1 MFEGDDA
8 QGIDNVFVLGNGPS
22 RKNIDPSKLD
32 GTVIGC
38 NACHRDFNPDV
49 ICAIDAGI
57 ISEITKS
64 DFDGKC
70 YFTHNSW
77 NLLPAESYDGLK
89 YGLDGNE
96 KETYRRFDDEH
107 FVYISG
113 LDKNCSEGENY
124 IIWLRRGKED
134 KIRNIG
140 TEVIGWSTGTSALH
154 IACRDF
160 TCEDYEKVYLLGFDH
175 KNDEYDN
182 LYANTKHYFNKDSK
196 IRDGY
201 IHENGVKTIRQGNEK
216 TKGWIDVHQ
225 SWTEQI
231 LKVVKEHPA
240 LQFIWVNYQGNNF
253 PNLPNLFSKNEKE
266 I

>member
-1 MFEGDDA
+1 MSEK
-8 QGIDNVFVLGNGPS
+8 VFVLGNGPS
-22 RKNIDPSKLD
+22 RANIDPSKLN

-49 ICAIDAGI
+49 ICAIDAGV
-57 ISEITKS
+57 ISEIIKS
-64 DFDGKC
+64 DFNGKC

-96 KETYRRFDDEH
+96 IETYRRFEDEY

-124 IIWLRRGKED
+124 IIWLRRGKEN

-140 TEVIGWSTGTSALH
+140 TEVLGWSTGTSALH

-160 TCEDYEKVYLLGFDH
+160 TCDDYEKVYLLGFDH
-175 KNDEYDN
+175 HVDYYAN
-182 LYANTKHYFNKDSK
+182 LYTNTEHYFN
-196 IRDGY
+196 RDRNMRSEYDRWG
-201 IHENGVKTIRQGNEK
+201 
-216 TKGWIDVHQ
+216 
-225 SWTEQI
+225 EQI
-231 LKVVKEHPA
+231 LQVVKEHPA
-240 LQFIWVNYQGNNF
+240 LQFIWVNYLGDTF
-253 PNLPNLFSKNEKE
+253 PNLPNLFSKDEKE
-266 I
+266 ICQL

>member
-1 MFEGDDA
+1 MSE
-8 QGIDNVFVLGNGPS
+8 NVFVLGNGPS
-22 RKNIDPSKLD
+22 RKNIDPSKLN

-38 NACHRDFNPDV
+38 NACHRDFTPDV
-49 ICAIDAGI
+49 ICATDAGI
-57 ISEITKS
+57 INEIIDS
-64 DFDGKC
+64 GFDGDC

-96 KETYRRFDDEH
+96 IETYRRFNDKH

-124 IIWLRRGKED
+124 IIWLREGKED

-140 TEVIGWSTGTSALH
+140 TEVLGWSTGTSALH

-160 TCEDYEKVYLLGFDH
+160 TCDNYEKVYLLGFDH
-175 KNDEYDN
+175 NNDYYDN
-182 LYANTKHYFNKDSK
+182 IYTDTDHYFSKDSK
-196 IRDGY
+196 R
-201 IHENGVKTIRQGNEK
+201 ENGWKAEYNN
-216 TKGWIDVHQ
+216 WN
-225 SWTEQI
+225 EQI
-231 LKVVKEHPA
+231 VKVVEQHPA
-240 LQFIWVNYQGNNF
+240 LQFIWVNYQGDDL
-253 PNLPNLFSKNEKE
+253 PQLPNLFSKDEKE

>member
-1 MFEGDDA
+1 MSED
-8 QGIDNVFVLGNGPS
+8 VFVLGNGPS
-22 RKNIDPSKLD
+22 RANIDPSKLN

-49 ICAIDAGI
+49 ICAIDAGV
-57 ISEITKS
+57 ISEIIKS
-64 DFDGKC
+64 DFNGKC

-96 KETYRRFDDEH
+96 IETYRRFDDEY

-140 TEVIGWSTGTSALH
+140 SEVIGWSTGTSALH
-154 IACRDF
+154 VACRDF
-160 TCEDYEKVYLLGFDH
+160 TCDDYEKVYLLGFDH
-175 KNDEYDN
+175 HVDYYAN
-182 LYANTKHYFNKDSK
+182 LYTNTEHYFN
-196 IRDGY
+196 RDRNMRSEY
-201 IHENGVKTIRQGNEK
+201 NK
-216 TKGWIDVHQ
+216 WD
-225 SWTEQI
+225 EQI

-240 LQFIWVNYQGNNF
+240 LQFIWVNYLGDTF
-253 PNLPNLFSKNEKE
+253 PNLPNLFSKDEKE
-266 I
+266 ICQL

>member
-1 MFEGDDA
+1 MSE
-8 QGIDNVFVLGNGPS
+8 NVFVLGNGPS
-22 RKNIDPSKLD
+22 RANINPSKLD

-38 NACHRDFNPDV
+38 NACYRDFNPDV
-49 ICAIDAGI
+49 ICAIDVGI

-140 TEVIGWSTGTSALH
+140 SEVIGWSTGTSALH
-154 IACRDF
+154 VACRDF
-160 TCEDYEKVYLLGFDH
+160 TCDDYEKVYLLGFDH
-175 KNDEYDN
+175 HVDYYAN
-182 LYANTKHYFNKDSK
+182 LYTNTEHYFN
-196 IRDGY
+196 RDRNMRSEYDRWG
-201 IHENGVKTIRQGNEK
+201 
-216 TKGWIDVHQ
+216 
-225 SWTEQI
+225 EQI
-231 LKVVKEHPA
+231 LQVVKEHPA
-240 LQFIWVNYQGNNF
+240 LQFIWVNYLGDTF
-253 PNLPNLFSKNEKE
+253 PKLPNLFSKDEKE
-266 I
+266 ICQL

>member
-1 MFEGDDA
+1 MSED
-8 QGIDNVFVLGNGPS
+8 VFVLGNGPS
-22 RKNIDPSKLD
+22 RKNIDPSKLN

-38 NACHRDFNPDV
+38 NACHRDFTPDV
-49 ICAIDAGI
+49 ICATDAGI
-57 ISEITKS
+57 ISEIIDS
-64 DFDGKC
+64 GFDGDC

-96 KETYRRFDDEH
+96 IETYRRFDDKH

-124 IIWLRRGKED
+124 IIWLREGKED

-140 TEVIGWSTGTSALH
+140 TEVLGWSTGTSALH

-160 TCEDYEKVYLLGFDH
+160 TCDDYEKVYLLGFDH
-175 KNDEYDN
+175 NNDYYDN
-182 LYANTKHYFNKDSK
+182 IYTDTDHYFSKDSK
-196 IRDGY
+196 R
-201 IHENGVKTIRQGNEK
+201 ENGWKAEYNN
-216 TKGWIDVHQ
+216 WN
-225 SWTEQI
+225 EQI
-231 LKVVKEHPA
+231 VKVVEQHPA
-240 LQFIWVNYQGNNF
+240 LQFIWVNYRGDDLPQ
-253 PNLPNLFSKNEKE
+253 LPNLFSKDEKE

>member
-1 MFEGDDA
+1 MSEK
-8 QGIDNVFVLGNGPS
+8 VFVLGNGPS
-22 RKNIDPSKLD
+22 RANIDPSKLD

-38 NACHRDFNPDV
+38 NACYRDFNPDV

-140 TEVIGWSTGTSALH
+140 SEVIGWSTGTSALH
-154 IACRDF
+154 VACRDF
-160 TCEDYEKVYLLGFDH
+160 TCDDYEKVYLLGFDH
-175 KNDEYDN
+175 HVDYYAN
-182 LYANTKHYFNKDSK
+182 LYTNTEHYFN
-196 IRDGY
+196 RDRNMRSEYDRWG
-201 IHENGVKTIRQGNEK
+201 
-216 TKGWIDVHQ
+216 
-225 SWTEQI
+225 EQI
-231 LKVVKEHPA
+231 LQVVKEHPA
-240 LQFIWVNYQGNNF
+240 LQFIWVNYLGDTF
-253 PNLPNLFSKNEKE
+253 PNLPNLFSKDEKE
-266 I
+266 ICQL

>member
-1 MFEGDDA
+1 MSED
-8 QGIDNVFVLGNGPS
+8 VFVLGNGPS
-22 RKNIDPSKLD
+22 RKNIDPSKLN

-38 NACHRDFNPDV
+38 NACHRDFTPDV
-49 ICAIDAGI
+49 ICATDAGI
-57 ISEITKS
+57 INEIIDS
-64 DFDGKC
+64 GFDGDC

-96 KETYRRFDDEH
+96 IETYRRFNDKH

-124 IIWLRRGKED
+124 IIWLREGKED

-140 TEVIGWSTGTSALH
+140 TEVLGWSTGTSALH

-160 TCEDYEKVYLLGFDH
+160 TCDDYEKVYLLGFDH
-175 KNDEYDN
+175 NNDYYDN
-182 LYANTKHYFNKDSK
+182 IYTDTDHYFSKDSK
-196 IRDGY
+196 R
-201 IHENGVKTIRQGNEK
+201 ENGWKAEYNN
-216 TKGWIDVHQ
+216 WN
-225 SWTEQI
+225 EQI
-231 LKVVKEHPA
+231 VKVVEQHPA
-240 LQFIWVNYQGNNF
+240 LQFIWVNYQGDDL
-253 PNLPNLFSKNEKE
+253 PQLPNLFSKDEKE

>member
-1 MFEGDDA
+1 MSED
-8 QGIDNVFVLGNGPS
+8 VFVLGNGPS
-22 RKNIDPSKLD
+22 RANIDPSKLN

-140 TEVIGWSTGTSALH
+140 SEVIGWSRGTSALH
-154 IACRDF
+154 VACRDF
-160 TCEDYEKVYLLGFDH
+160 TCDDYEKVYLLGFDH
-175 KNDEYDN
+175 HVDYYAN
-182 LYANTKHYFNKDSK
+182 LYTNTEHYFN
-196 IRDGY
+196 RDRNMRSEYDRWG
-201 IHENGVKTIRQGNEK
+201 
-216 TKGWIDVHQ
+216 
-225 SWTEQI
+225 EQI
-231 LKVVKEHPA
+231 LQVVKEHPA
-240 LQFIWVNYQGNNF
+240 LQFIWVNYLGDTF
-253 PNLPNLFSKNEKE
+253 PKLPNLFSKDEKE
-266 I
+266 ICQL

>member
-1 MFEGDDA
+1 MSE
-8 QGIDNVFVLGNGPS
+8 NVFVLGNGPS
-22 RKNIDPSKLD
+22 RANIDPSKLD

-38 NACHRDFNPDV
+38 NACYRDFNPDV

-96 KETYRRFDDEH
+96 IETYRRFDDKH

-124 IIWLRRGKED
+124 IIWLREGKED

-140 TEVIGWSTGTSALH
+140 TEVLGWSKGTSALH

-160 TCEDYEKVYLLGFDH
+160 TCDDYEKVYLLGFDH
-175 KNDEYDN
+175 NNDYYDN
-182 LYANTKHYFNKDSK
+182 IYTDTDHYFSKDSK
-196 IRDGY
+196 R
-201 IHENGVKTIRQGNEK
+201 ENGWKAEYNN
-216 TKGWIDVHQ
+216 WN
-225 SWTEQI
+225 EQI
-231 LKVVKEHPA
+231 VKVVEQYPA
-240 LQFIWVNYQGNNF
+240 LQFIWVNYRGDDLPQ
-253 PNLPNLFSKNEKE
+253 LPNLFSKDEKE